1 MAIFSTRPSYNWSP
15 SRKKYVRDCGLVTTA
30 IIPFGAR
37 TMPSRRSEET
47 CKPALPGGRFL
58 FASAAALSRPTRDSN
73 GSRRATFS
81 SAGAAPSA
89 GPAAFLALLFGAFA
103 AGFAAGLAAGAVV
116 AGFAA
121 GFVAGAGLVWANRP
135 FPAAASSIPITSMI
149 ARCMARSFL
158 LTVFSQAELY
168 PLLHLLPEPYQP
180 AS

>member
-1 MAIFSTRPSYNWSP
+1 M
-15 SRKKYVRDCGLVTTA
+15 
-30 IIPFGAR
+30 PFGAR
-37 TMPSRRSEET
+37 TMPSRRREET

-58 FASAAALSRPTRDSN
+58 LASAAALSRPTRDSN

-81 SAGAAPSA
+81 SAGAGAAPSA
-89 GPAAFLALLFGAFA
+89 GAAAALLALLFGALA

-121 GFVAGAGLVWANRP
+121 GFAAGAGVVWADRP

-158 LTVFSQAELY
+158 LTVFSQAELN
-168 PLLHLLPEPYQP
+168 PSLHLLPEPYQP

>member
-1 MAIFSTRPSYNWSP
+1 M
-15 SRKKYVRDCGLVTTA
+15 
-30 IIPFGAR
+30 PFGAR
-37 TMPSRRSEET
+37 TMPSRRREET

-58 FASAAALSRPTRDSN
+58 LASAAALSRPTRDSN

-81 SAGAAPSA
+81 SAGAGAAPSA
-89 GPAAFLALLFGAFA
+89 GAAAAFLALLFGALA
-103 AGFAAGLAAGAVV
+103 AGFAAGLAAGAVGAGFAVCLAAGAVV

-121 GFVAGAGLVWANRP
+121 GFAAGAGVVWADRP

-158 LTVFSQAELY
+158 LTVFSQAELN
-168 PLLHLLPEPYQP
+168 PSLHLLPEPYQP